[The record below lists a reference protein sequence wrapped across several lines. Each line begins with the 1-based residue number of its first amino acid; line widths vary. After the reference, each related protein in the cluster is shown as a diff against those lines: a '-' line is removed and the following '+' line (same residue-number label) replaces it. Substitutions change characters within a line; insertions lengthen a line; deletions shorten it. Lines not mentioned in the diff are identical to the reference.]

1 MGQDVKKARDK
12 RFPVSAMKCKSLITL
27 FLLVTNLIQPSTS
40 LLNYSFR
47 ETLQAMPLCS
57 LFIHTGIHPLALC
70 LPLATFYLSS
80 LQWLIFLLIFTPSSL
95 FHFQWTC
102 NGKRRMISLALAI
115 YPVPSSELFPSS
127 TLLPFS
133 SITGLDSL

>member
-12 RFPVSAMKCKSLITL
+12 RFPVFAMKCKSLITL

-70 LPLATFYLSS
+70 LPLATFLPFFPSVVNFSPHIYSFSLSFAAD
-80 LQWLIFLLIFTPSSL
+80 LQWEKK
-95 FHFQWTC
+95 
-102 NGKRRMISLALAI
+102 N
-115 YPVPSSELFPSS
+115 
-127 TLLPFS
+127 
-133 SITGLDSL
+133 D